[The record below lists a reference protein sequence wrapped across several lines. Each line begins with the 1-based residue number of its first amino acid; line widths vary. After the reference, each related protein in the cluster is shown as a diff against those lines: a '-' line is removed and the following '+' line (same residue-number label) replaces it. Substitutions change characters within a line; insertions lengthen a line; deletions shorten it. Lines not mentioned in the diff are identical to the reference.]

1 MGSVIDYIECPNCGQ
16 EAYND
21 FYYKTGEEYTNC
33 PDCGYHYSATYKRDG
48 QGNLVTQDGSEN
60 YAFDNLIL
68 ETIELKPYAA
78 TRLKHYGDL
87 GTYCGVVENKDQLDE
102 FVNFCRSMDTLEFA
116 STSRLVDGEIIKEII
131 VDNGPQVDSAGF
143 TVEDR

>member
-33 PDCGYHYSATYKRDG
+33 PDCGYHYSATYKRND

-68 ETIELKPYAA
+68 EMIELKPYAA
-78 TRLKHYGDL
+78 TRLKHYGGL
-87 GTYCGVVENKDQLDE
+87 GTYCGTVENEDQLDE
-102 FVNFCRSMDTLEFA
+102 FVDFCRSMDTIEFA

-131 VDNGPQVDSAGF
+131 VDNGPQVDSAGV